1 MPACMRLRLALS
13 TSKVPFW
20 LAAKPAESSR
30 CYAEA
35 AALTGTYWEGLHARD
50 YLVYAYLQKGDNAN
64 AEYQYN
70 LIKEL
75 KIFHPMMLTAVTYPL
90 TAIPARLALENK
102 NWDRAA
108 NLKLQDVELN
118 WEKFPWQEAIYHFAV
133 AMGAVNTNDFNS
145 VEEKI
150 EILKALNQNLIA
162 QNDKTKAIQIKQV
175 EIQIKT
181 SQAWL
186 SFRKNDL
193 KNGLTLMQEAT
204 EIERHTSKHPVTPGD
219 VLPAIELLGDMLLE
233 LNKPA
238 EALAAYEENLIGR
251 PNRFNGIYGAAIASK
266 QSGDLEKAA
275 LYFNQLI
282 ELAKD
287 VKSERP
293 EIEEAKIFFRTKDQS
308 IK

>member
-1 MPACMRLRLALS
+1 M
-13 TSKVPFW
+13 
-20 LAAKPAESSR
+20 
-30 CYAEA
+30 
-35 AALTGTYWEGLHARD
+35 
-50 YLVYAYLQKGDNAN
+50 
-64 AEYQYN
+64 
-70 LIKEL
+70 
-75 KIFHPMMLTAVTYPL
+75 

-133 AMGAVNTNDFNS
+133 AMGAVNTNDFNT

-186 SFRKNDL
+186 SFRKNEL

-293 EIEEAKIFFRTKDQS
+293 EIEEAKIFVRTKDQS